1 MDFKENEKMSE
12 ILKTEELIDELRMGH
27 MIIIMD
33 DEDRENEGDVIC
45 PAQFATLENVNFM
58 AAHARGLICMP
69 MSKSYVEK
77 LGLSPMCAVNK
88 DNHETAF
95 TQSIDHV
102 STTTGI
108 SSYERSI
115 TAVRAV
121 TDSKND
127 FRSPGH
133 MFPLAAKEGGVLVR
147 NGHTEATVDFMKL
160 AGLEP
165 IGLCCEIVKD
175 DGMMARK
182 EDLLSFAKIH
192 QLKVGLISDLVEY
205 RKKTERYIELVAE
218 ASMPTKYG
226 DFRMYGFS
234 NPYTKK
240 EQVALVMGD
249 VSDGKEVLCRVHSE
263 CLTGDSFGSRRC
275 DCGEQYEAAMNE
287 IAKAK
292 RGVLIYLRQEGRGI
306 GLLNKIKAYEL
317 QDQGF
322 DTVDANIQ
330 LGYAPDLRDY
340 SDAAQILHNLK
351 VSKVQL
357 LTNNRDKE
365 EGLEKYGI
373 CVTKRLPI
381 QIPANQNNLFYLKTK
396 MQKMGHIVNY

>member
-1 MDFKENEKMSE
+1 MVTIS
-12 ILKTEELIDELRMGH
+12 KTKELIDELRMGH

-33 DEDRENEGDVIC
+33 DENRENEGDVIC

-58 AAHARGLICMP
+58 AAYARGLICMP
-69 MSKSYVEK
+69 MSKEYVDK

-102 STTTGI
+102 LTTTGI

-115 TAVRAV
+115 TAMRAV
-121 TDSKND
+121 TDSKED
-127 FRSPGH
+127 FRTPGH
-133 MFPLAAKEGGVLVR
+133 MFPLAAKDGGVLVR
-147 NGHTEATVDFMKL
+147 NGHTEATVDFMRL

-165 IGLCCEIVKD
+165 IGLCCEIIKD

-182 EDLLSFAKIH
+182 EDLLSFASKH
-192 QLKVGLISDLVEY
+192 QLKVGTIKDLIQY
-205 RKKTERYIELVAE
+205 RKSTEKYMEVA
-218 ASMPTKYG
+218 AKALLPTKYG
-226 DFRMYGFS
+226 DFNMYGFV
-234 NPYTKK
+234 NPYTKQ

-249 VSDGKEVLCRVHSE
+249 ISEGEDVLCRVHSE

-275 DCGEQYEAAMNE
+275 DCGEQYEAAMRE
-287 IAKAK
+287 IAKEK

-317 QDQGF
+317 QDRGF

-330 LGYAPDLRDY
+330 LGFEADLRDY
-340 SDAAQILHNLK
+340 SDAAQMLQALGVK
-351 VSKVQL
+351 SVTL
-357 LTNNRDKE
+357 MTNNKE
-365 EGLEKYGI
+365 KEDGLESYGI
-373 CVTKRLPI
+373 TVTKRIPI
-381 QIPANQNNLFYLKTK
+381 QIKANKNNLFYLKTK
-396 MQKMGHIVNY
+396 MERMGHIVNY